1 MSCTVAALERGE
13 SVTYCLF
20 DEGIGTLLA
29 RCDALGLGL
38 RPHLASGRLS
48 LVQLDPGSISPGEFT
63 TLVRQ
68 AVEERGAT
76 ILGIDSLNAY
86 LQAMSGS
93 KALTLQMH
101 ELLLYLNQR
110 GVATILVLSQHGLF
124 GEDRNEVDLSYL
136 SDSILLFRF
145 FEAQGSLLKALSVV
159 KSRAAKHE
167 SAIREFRLSAR
178 GLAIGEA
185 LRDFE
190 GVMGGI
196 PAYRGTQ
203 PLMVDQDAVAR

>member
-1 MSCTVAALERGE
+1 MRRWSAAK
-13 SVTYCLF
+13 
-20 DEGIGTLLA
+20 A
-29 RCDALGLGL
+29 
-38 RPHLASGRLS
+38 
-48 LVQLDPGSISPGEFT
+48 ISPGEFT

-93 KALTLQMH
+93 KAMTLQMH